1 MQTPQKQQG
10 MTAIGWMLVIALVMV
25 LGIVLLKLMPVYL
38 DGYKVYQS
46 LASLEEDSSA
56 HGKGPA
62 ELRTMLMKRLDINM
76 VNDVTKDDISITR
89 TKSGYEIEVD
99 YEARRQLFGNLYA
112 VVVFNKAV
120 EVPGR

>member
-1 MQTPQKQQG
+1 MHTPQKQQG
-10 MTAIGWMLVIALVMV
+10 MTAIGWLLVIALVMV

-46 LASLEEDSSA
+46 LASLEQDSNA
-56 HGKGPA
+56 QGKGPA

-76 VNDVTKDDISITR
+76 VTDVTKDDISITR
-89 TKSGYEIEVD
+89 TKSGYEVEVD

-112 VVVFNKAV
+112 VVAFKKSVAISGK
-120 EVPGR
+120 